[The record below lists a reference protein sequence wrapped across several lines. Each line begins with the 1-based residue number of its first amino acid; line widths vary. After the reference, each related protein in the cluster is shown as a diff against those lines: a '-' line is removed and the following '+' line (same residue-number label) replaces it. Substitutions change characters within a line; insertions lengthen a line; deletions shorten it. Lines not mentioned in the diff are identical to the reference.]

1 MKDLFISV
9 LLSLCR
15 DLRAKLELALEKL
28 LDACCNTEARRMP
41 GAESWE
47 EEEEEDREEDTEWL
61 VRSPGVTSIVR
72 KELAPAIRDLV
83 HHGLGQGSSSL
94 SVNPFSG
101 CMSARGGAGARAG
114 ILHAWDVVMKF
125 YEMKGGAEYNSAP
138 ARRLSRSFGLDLAGS
153 GTGNKQVRTGNT
165 IVYQKMKMINQTS
178 FRRFFKQSDRFCPR
192 SRGKVQMHISRLSFA
207 PGLSTDR

>member
-1 MKDLFISV
+1 M
-9 LLSLCR
+9 
-15 DLRAKLELALEKL
+15 ELALEKL
-28 LDACCNTEARRMP
+28 LDACCNTEARKMP
-41 GAESWE
+41 GVESGE
-47 EEEEEDREEDTEWL
+47 EEDTEWL
-61 VRSPGVTSIVR
+61 VRSPGVTNIVR

-153 GTGNKQVRTGNT
+153 GTGNKQVRTRNK
-165 IVYQKMKMINQTS
+165 IVYQKKKNYTS
-178 FRRFFKQSDRFCPR
+178 PSGASSNNRTDFVLAAEEK
-192 SRGKVQMHISRLSFA
+192 SRCTFQDSHLLRA
-207 PGLSTDR
+207 

>member
-1 MKDLFISV
+1 MRGPGEVQEQHTQEGEGEPLRVEFHFYLDIVKTTV
-9 LLSLCR
+9 LLLIFS
-15 DLRAKLELALEKL
+15 DLRAKLELALENL
-28 LDACCNTEARRMP
+28 LDACCNTEARKMP
-41 GAESWE
+41 GAESGEW
-47 EEEEEDREEDTEWL
+47 EEEDREEDDTEWL

-101 CMSARGGAGARAG
+101 CMSARGGAGAKGG

-153 GTGNKQVRTGNT
+153 GTGNKQVSN
-165 IVYQKMKMINQTS
+165 
-178 FRRFFKQSDRFCPR
+178 
-192 SRGKVQMHISRLSFA
+192 GKNN
-207 PGLSTDR
+207 

>member
-1 MKDLFISV
+1 M
-9 LLSLCR
+9 
-15 DLRAKLELALEKL
+15 ELALEKL
-28 LDACCNTEARRMP
+28 LDACCNTEARKMP
-41 GAESWE
+41 GAESG
-47 EEEEEDREEDTEWL
+47 EEEDREEDTEWL
-61 VRSPGVTSIVR
+61 VRSPGVTNIVR

-165 IVYQKMKMINQTS
+165 IVYQKMIKSNLSKALLQTIGQILS
-178 FRRFFKQSDRFCPR
+178 SQQRKSPDAHFKTLICS
-192 SRGKVQMHISRLSFA
+192 
-207 PGLSTDR
+207 GLKYRKIKSEIHNY

>member
-1 MKDLFISV
+1 
-9 LLSLCR
+9 
-15 DLRAKLELALEKL
+15 
-28 LDACCNTEARRMP
+28 MP
-41 GAESWE
+41 GAERGEWE
-47 EEEEEDREEDTEWL
+47 EEEREEDDTEWL
-61 VRSPGVTSIVR
+61 VRSPGGTSIVR

-101 CMSARGGAGARAG
+101 CMSARGGAGAKGG

-153 GTGNKQVRTGNT
+153 GTGNKQVSNEEYNYFEVNLKLFSGSSSNYRTDF
-165 IVYQKMKMINQTS
+165 ILAAEEK
-178 FRRFFKQSDRFCPR
+178 
-192 SRGKVQMHISRLSFA
+192 SRCTF
-207 PGLSTDR
+207 